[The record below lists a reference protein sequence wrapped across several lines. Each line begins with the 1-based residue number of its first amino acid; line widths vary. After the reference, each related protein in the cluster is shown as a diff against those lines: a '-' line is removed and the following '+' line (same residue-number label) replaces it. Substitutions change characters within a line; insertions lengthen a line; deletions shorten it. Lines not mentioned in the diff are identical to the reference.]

1 VLELKWYASVVVHA
15 DDVKKLGESTH
26 AIKKNRQLSV
36 VTSTETGL
44 AVNTAKTKNM
54 IMCLDQYIGQNHNIK

>member
-1 VLELKWYASVVVHA
+1 VVYA

-26 AIKKNRQLSV
+26 AIKKNRQTSV
-36 VTSTETGL
+36 LTSTETGIT
-44 AVNTAKTKNM
+44 VHTAKTKYM